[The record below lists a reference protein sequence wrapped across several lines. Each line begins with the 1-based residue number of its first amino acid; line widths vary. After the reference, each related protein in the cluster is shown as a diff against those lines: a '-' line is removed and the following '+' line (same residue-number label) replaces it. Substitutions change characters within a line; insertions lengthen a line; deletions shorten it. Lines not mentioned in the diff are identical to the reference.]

1 MLTLTKSLFAL
12 MLGFISSTIFGLI
25 AIPFLK
31 KLKAGQNINI
41 YVEAHRSKAGT
52 PTMGGLIFIIPT
64 IAITVFL
71 LLTGKIEY
79 SVNLMIVLFVFFS
92 YALIGFLDDFISLR
106 RKSNKGLT
114 QFQKLL
120 LQLIVALVFYVLFRQ
135 FTSGDSYLRI
145 SALGIDWNLGW
156 FYGVFILFLLV
167 GSSNAVN
174 LTDGLDGLAG
184 GLSAIS
190 FLAFGLIA
198 MGSWWIEGNSD
209 MGIFCFIL
217 VGSIMGF
224 LVYNSNPAKVFMG
237 DTGSLT
243 LGLSMAF
250 LAISYAMNN
259 PLIKP
264 FSEGAIVV
272 SFATL
277 IVPLFDVV
285 RVVWIRYRS
294 HQPFFMPD
302 QNHIHH
308 KFLRMGL
315 SHYATMA
322 LILALAFFLS
332 FFNIIAVEYI
342 SNNIVIFIDIVLW
355 VAFHL
360 WLDRR
365 ELIRTKHGIVND

>member
-237 DTGSLT
+237 DTGSIA
-243 LGLSMAF
+243 LGG
-250 LAISYAMNN
+250 AISTILLILKN
-259 PLIKP
+259 PLIII
-264 FSEGAIVV
+264 IVGGIYVLETV
-272 SFATL
+272 SVIIQVTYYKKTKK
-277 IVPLFDVV
+277 
-285 RVVWIRYRS
+285 R
-294 HQPFFMPD
+294 FFKMAP
-302 QNHIHH
+302 IHH
-308 KFLRMGL
+308 HFEQLGWSEVK
-315 SHYATMA
+315 
-322 LILALAFFLS
+322 
-332 FFNIIAVEYI
+332 
-342 SNNIVIFIDIVLW
+342 IVIVFSAITAILCLVGFIFV
-355 VAFHL
+355 
-360 WLDRR
+360 
-365 ELIRTKHGIVND
+365 

>member
-12 MLGFISSTIFGLI
+12 MLGFIGATIFGLI
-25 AIPFLK
+25 IIPFLK

-41 YVEAHRSKAGT
+41 YVEAHRNKAGT

-64 IAITVFL
+64 FAITLFL

-79 SVNLMIVLFVFFS
+79 SVNLVIVLFVFLS
-92 YALIGFLDDFISLR
+92 YGLIGFLDDFISLR
-106 RKSNKGLT
+106 RKTNKGLT
-114 QFQKLL
+114 QFQKIL

-135 FTSGDSYLRI
+135 YTAGDSYLRI
-145 SALGIDWNLGW
+145 SALSIDWNLGW

-184 GLSAIS
+184 GLSAIA

-217 VGSIMGF
+217 MGSIMGF

-243 LGLSMAF
+243 LG
-250 LAISYAMNN
+250 
-259 PLIKP
+259 
-264 FSEGAIVV
+264 
-272 SFATL
+272 
-277 IVPLFDVV
+277 
-285 RVVWIRYRS
+285 
-294 HQPFFMPD
+294 
-302 QNHIHH
+302 
-308 KFLRMGL
+308 
-315 SHYATMA
+315 ATMA
-322 LILALAFFLS
+322 TIAILTSHELSLAVIGGVFVIETLTVIIQISSVVLLKRRVFLMTPIHHH
-332 FFNIIAVEYI
+332 FERLGWREN
-342 SNNIVIFIDIVLW
+342 DIVKLFW
-355 VAFHL
+355 IVGFILSLCAL
-360 WLDRR
+360 IYGVWL
-365 ELIRTKHGIVND
+365 

>member
-12 MLGFISSTIFGLI
+12 MLGFIGATIFGLI
-25 AIPFLK
+25 IIPFLK

-41 YVEAHRSKAGT
+41 YVEAHRNKAGT

-64 IAITVFL
+64 FAITLFL

-79 SVNLMIVLFVFFS
+79 SVNLVIVLFVFLS
-92 YALIGFLDDFISLR
+92 YGLIGFLDDFISLR
-106 RKSNKGLT
+106 RKTNKGLT
-114 QFQKLL
+114 QFQKIL

-135 FTSGDSYLRI
+135 YTAGDSYLRI

-184 GLSAIS
+184 GLSAIA

-217 VGSIMGF
+217 MGSIMGF

-243 LGLSMAF
+243 LG
-250 LAISYAMNN
+250 
-259 PLIKP
+259 
-264 FSEGAIVV
+264 
-272 SFATL
+272 
-277 IVPLFDVV
+277 
-285 RVVWIRYRS
+285 
-294 HQPFFMPD
+294 
-302 QNHIHH
+302 
-308 KFLRMGL
+308 
-315 SHYATMA
+315 ATMA
-322 LILALAFFLS
+322 TIAILTSHELSLAVIGGVFVIETLTVIIQISSVVLLKRRVFLMTPIHHHFERLGWRENDIAKLFWIVGFILSLCALIYG
-332 FFNIIAVEYI
+332 V
-342 SNNIVIFIDIVLW
+342 
-355 VAFHL
+355 
-360 WLDRR
+360 WL
-365 ELIRTKHGIVND
+365 

>member
-237 DTGSLT
+237 DTGSLA
-243 LGLSMAF
+243 LGGVMS
-250 LAISYAMNN
+250 
-259 PLIKP
+259 
-264 FSEGAIVV
+264 
-272 SFATL
+272 T
-277 IVPLFDVV
+277 
-285 RVVWIRYRS
+285 
-294 HQPFFMPD
+294 
-302 QNHIHH
+302 
-308 KFLRMGL
+308 
-315 SHYATMA
+315 
-322 LILALAFFLS
+322 
-332 FFNIIAVEYI
+332 IAVLTHREVTLAVVA
-342 SNNIVIFIDIVLW
+342 SIFIIETLSVILQVFWLYVFKKKLFLMTPLHHHFEKLGWKEQDIVKLFW
-355 VAFHL
+355 VVGLVLAMGGIFFGV
-360 WLDRR
+360 WL
-365 ELIRTKHGIVND
+365 